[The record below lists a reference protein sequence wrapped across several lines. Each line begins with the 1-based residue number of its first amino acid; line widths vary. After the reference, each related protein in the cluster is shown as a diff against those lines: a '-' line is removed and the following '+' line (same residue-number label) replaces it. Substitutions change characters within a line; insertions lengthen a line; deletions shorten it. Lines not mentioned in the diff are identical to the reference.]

1 MCELCNM
8 WTIPQQGY
16 LNSSG
21 PVLLWGVHWL
31 RDKKKIVWRTNEH
44 LSIRTEI
51 CKELIYIFKKAVEE
65 DVQSSFIWILFDTK
79 FP

>member
-1 MCELCNM
+1 MKRIILFEQ
-8 WTIPQQGY
+8 TEYRFIIY
-16 LNSSG
+16 F
-21 PVLLWGVHWL
+21 

-65 DVQSSFIWILFDTK
+65 DIQSSFIWFLFDTK